1 MMDVSLDD
9 IALCIDHTTGEELV
23 EQLLVLLTAV
33 SLLLYGNVIIFEP
46 LKIFQE
52 SLLVP
57 IEQVFFM
64 LDFLHLLARALL
76 LGGRLQQ
83 ECSFALWCY
92 YVWLSVNFLHEKELH
107 RLNASA
113 NSGLMSTSYCYD
125 YSNFFLRLVTA
136 RLIISWI
143 YCWSFV

>member
-83 ECSFALWCY
+83 ECSFAL
-92 YVWLSVNFLHEKELH
+92 
-107 RLNASA
+107 
-113 NSGLMSTSYCYD
+113 
-125 YSNFFLRLVTA
+125 
-136 RLIISWI
+136 
-143 YCWSFV
+143 